1 MANNHMGSVEHG
13 KLIVDELAKIAE
25 KYDLNA
31 AVKLQFRQLDSF
43 IHPDFT
49 DSSLKLVKRFKSTEL
64 NKKDFKEI
72 INKSLPKKKY
82 IEEKLLGNLFV
93 QIIIEAL
100 IDNLVTPENLILLVN
115 DPDKYKNLI
124 EDKIESPIKKINY
137 MQNVNYK
144 RNNLDIKYF
153 FFVNIDKF
161 RLSFVKD
168 NYPIIIDF
176 KFSFFKWKLDKVY
189 LPVDLLVSKINN

>member
-1 MANNHMGSVEHG
+1 MKKITFFFFLIFFIYIVSPYYSIYNFYKSVKQSDIEF
-13 KLIVDELAKIAE
+13 VSENVNWA
-25 KYDLNA
+25 
-31 AVKLQFRQLDSF
+31 
-43 IHPDFT
+43 
-49 DSSLKLVKRFKSTEL
+49 SLRNGF
-64 NKKDFKEI
+64 KKDFKEI
-72 INKSLPKKKY
+72 INKSLPKKKS

-153 FFVNIDKF
+153 FFININKF

>member
-1 MANNHMGSVEHG
+1 M
-13 KLIVDELAKIAE
+13 
-25 KYDLNA
+25 
-31 AVKLQFRQLDSF
+31 
-43 IHPDFT
+43 
-49 DSSLKLVKRFKSTEL
+49 
-64 NKKDFKEI
+64 
-72 INKSLPKKKY
+72 
-82 IEEKLLGNLFV
+82 FV

-189 LPVDLLVSKINN
+189 LPVNLLVSKINN